1 LRICLGPKSFL
12 TAVVTSRPRL
22 LTLVFFPRFPKRK
35 KDVYRYLLGPVLFR
49 VYRKQLILKSFL
61 CWLHMII
68 LYVEDKCDLCGGC
81 QLSDFSKVNKS
92 QEQA

>member
-35 KDVYRYLLGPVLFR
+35 KDVYMYLLGPVLFR
-49 VYRKQLILKSFL
+49 VYLQ
-61 CWLHMII
+61 
-68 LYVEDKCDLCGGC
+68 ETT
-81 QLSDFSKVNKS
+81 LSQVFSMLVTHDNFIRRG
-92 QEQA
+92 